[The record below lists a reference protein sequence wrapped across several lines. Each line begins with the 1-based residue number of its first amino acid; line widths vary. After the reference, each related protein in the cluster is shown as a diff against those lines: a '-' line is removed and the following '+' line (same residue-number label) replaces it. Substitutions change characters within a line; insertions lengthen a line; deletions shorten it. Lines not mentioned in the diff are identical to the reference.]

1 MKGREET
8 DLKWDAKTM
17 KKLEDC
23 PSILGDYY
31 YSLIDK
37 TRMTTYRYV
46 SYVKDFL
53 DSINCE
59 NDFASIKTS
68 DINKYIQSLD
78 KNNGQSIKA
87 TRFYAISNFFEFLM
101 DEELVDKNPCKRA
114 SKPKLKGVK
123 DVVYL
128 TEEEIELIK
137 SNIRN
142 NTKGW
147 CRTRDLAIL
156 VLAIRT
162 GMRVTSICEINISD
176 INFEEG
182 YITAVEKGNKVREI
196 PISENTIKMLLNW
209 IDERNAMWG
218 TYEKNDAL
226 FVANTRKRISQKSIE
241 RMVKKNSKGINKK
254 ITPHKLRSTCA
265 TNLYDKTGDI
275 YLVADVLGHANIQNT
290 KRYTNIGQEKKN
302 KVKEIM
308 DSIA

>member
-1 MKGREET
+1 MRGRAET

-17 KKLEDC
+17 KILESC

-37 TRMTTYRYV
+37 TRMTTYRYI
-46 SYVKDFL
+46 SYVRDFL
-53 DSINCE
+53 KSINCE
-59 NDFASIKTS
+59 NDFSSIKTS
-68 DINKYIQSLD
+68 DINRYIQSLD
-78 KNNGQSIKA
+78 KDSGQSIKA

-128 TEEEIELIK
+128 TEEEIELMK

-142 NTKGW
+142 NSKGW
-147 CRTRDLAIL
+147 YKTRDMAIL

-176 INFEEG
+176 INFENG
-182 YITAVEKGNKVREI
+182 YITVVEKGNKIREI
-196 PISENTIKMLLNW
+196 PISENTMEMLLNW

-226 FVANTRKRISQKSIE
+226 FVANTRNRISSKSIE
-241 RMVKKNSKGINKK
+241 QMIKKNSKGINKR

-265 TNLYDKTGDI
+265 TNLYQRTDDI

-290 KRYTNIGQEKKN
+290 KRYTSIGQEKKN